1 MKWLIQPVKVEQDK
15 IQELMDMLVK
25 AGISY
30 DIVYPYQG
38 EALNPDKTPYVFN
51 DNETYFVCGSYPLTR
66 NVCESPR
73 PKGRGFFF

>member
-30 DIVYPYQG
+30 DIVYP
-38 EALNPDKTPYVFN
+38 LIKT
-51 DNETYFVCGSYPLTR
+51 
-66 NVCESPR
+66 
-73 PKGRGFFF
+73 